1 MRSIKTHLTVTLLL
15 CILLPTG
22 LIGATAYW
30 FAFNCIKEN
39 RIEDVG
45 QIAEVRYETMRMQLH
60 KDNERGKVLLDTLI
74 ASCRYSDEGINACAR
89 GKLGQFAAI
98 NDTVG
103 FSLHSGIENDLE
115 VGSDAIPL
123 DKLNKPFLPDQIA
136 ATSSSNVNGA
146 PLFSLIAADPASG
159 MSLVTTYSGQK
170 LQDIFDVSPTLGQ
183 SGETFLADN
192 QGFFITKPR
201 YSSQQGV
208 SEPIS
213 AVPMQH
219 CLHKESGKILG
230 LDYRNV
236 SIIHGFRF
244 VPEIGGGCIMVHVD
258 QAEAF
263 APLNRLII
271 GLCVAAILLI
281 CFAWLIALKISK
293 GMTKPIVA
301 LADMAQ
307 ALSRGDFTQQVS
319 PTGYHEITEFS
330 QLFNNMSRQLD
341 STLNRLKA
349 SEYELEKK
357 VIKRTA
363 ELHERHRRYHSVIQ
377 NTGEGF
383 WRVDKEGRL
392 LEANPAYARLSGYSE
407 TELAGMQIS
416 NLEALETPEET
427 ADHVRNVMQN
437 GSDSFETQHR
447 RKDGS
452 VWDVEVN
459 ASFID
464 EEGSEYFVGFFRDI
478 TERKQTER
486 LLKDSKAYQH
496 AIFNASPDAMLISNE
511 QGRITMVN
519 QQAECLLGYSDN
531 ELIEL
536 SIEALVPERFRAA
549 HPEHRAQFAATSTS
563 QPTRIGRAVKAL
575 HKDGSELDVEVSLS
589 LIQTAQGS
597 FFASA
602 LRDITDRKQM
612 ELDLQIAATAFES
625 QDAIVITDTENIILR
640 INKAFTEST
649 GYTEKEAVGQKISI
663 LKSGRHDAAFY
674 EAMWKTIMDIGAWQG
689 EVWDRRKNGEIY
701 PKWLSIT
708 AVKDSDGIIT
718 RYVGTHT
725 DITERKNAEEQI
737 RHLAFYD
744 PLTGLPNRRLLQER
758 LKHGINVERRDG
770 RQMGLLMLDLDRFK
784 AVNDSLGHLAGDELL
799 QQVAERI
806 TARLRDV
813 DMVARLG
820 GDEFIVLLEDI
831 MQPEDAARVAEEII
845 TDLTRPFCL
854 TLSDNVQI
862 GASIGI
868 SLYPQHGD
876 NPELLMNHA
885 DDALYQ
891 AKDAGRGCF
900 AYFSENLTLVARER
914 IALESRLRRAVEQQE
929 LRIFYQPQV
938 DIASGRIVGAEALVR
953 WQDPVNGL
961 VQPLSFIPIAEESS
975 LIVEIGG
982 WVLRETCRQGR
993 QWLDEGLPPFTLAVN
1008 VSPHQFRRGD
1018 ICGLVATVLSETGFP
1033 PEQLELEITESGLME
1048 NQENAAAI
1056 LNNLRAQGVRL
1067 AIDDFGTG
1075 YSSLGYL
1082 KNFPLDVLKIDK

>member
-1 MRSIKTHLTVTLLL
+1 MRSIKTHLTATLLL

-22 LIGATAYW
+22 LIGTTAYW
-30 FAFNCIKEN
+30 FVFNCIKEN

-45 QIAEVRYETMRMQLH
+45 QTANMRYEAMRMQLH
-60 KDNERGKVLLDTLI
+60 KDNERNKVLLDTLI
-74 ASCRYSDEGINACAR
+74 AVCRYSDVGINACAR
-89 GKLGQFAAI
+89 DKLEQFAAI
-98 NDTVG
+98 NHTAG
-103 FSLHSGIENDLE
+103 FSLHSGIESDLDL
-115 VGSDAIPL
+115 GSDAIPL
-123 DKLNKPFLPDQIA
+123 DKLNKPFLPEQIA
-136 ATSSSNVNGA
+136 ATSASPVNGA
-146 PLFSLIAADPASG
+146 PLFSLIAADSASG
-159 MSLVTTYSGQK
+159 ISLVTTYSAQK
-170 LQDIFDVSPTLGQ
+170 LQDIFGASPMLGQ
-183 SGETFLADN
+183 SGETFLTDN
-192 QGFFITKPR
+192 RGFFITKPR
-201 YSSQQGV
+201 YPSQQGI
-208 SEPIS
+208 SETIS

-219 CLHKESGKILG
+219 CLQKESSNTLD
-230 LDYRNV
+230 LDYRNIP
-236 SIIHGFRF
+236 IIHGFRF
-244 VPEIGGGCIMVHVD
+244 VPEIGGGCIMAHID

-271 GLCVAAILLI
+271 GLCVAAFLLI
-281 CFAWLIALKISK
+281 CSAWLIATKICR
-293 GMTKPIVA
+293 GMTNPIIG
-301 LADMAQ
+301 LADMAR
-307 ALSRGDFTQQVS
+307 ALSRGDFTQQAP
-319 PTGYHEITEFS
+319 PTSYHEIAEFS
-330 QLFNNMSRQLD
+330 RLFNNMAGQLN
-341 STLNRLKA
+341 STLSRLKA
-349 SEYELEKK
+349 SEFELENK
-357 VIKRTA
+357 VIDRTA
-363 ELHERHRRYHSVIQ
+363 ELNERHRRYHSVIQ
-377 NTGEGF
+377 TTGEGF

-392 LEANPAYARLSGYSE
+392 LEINPAYARFSGYSE
-407 TELAGMQIS
+407 TELVGMQIT
-416 NLEALETPEET
+416 NLEAQEAPEET
-427 ADHVRNVMQN
+427 AKHIRKVIRQ
-437 GSDSFETQHR
+437 GTETFETRHR

-452 VWDVEVN
+452 EWDAEVN
-459 ASFID
+459 VSFI
-464 EEGSEYFVGFFRDI
+464 SEDGGYFVCFFKDI
-478 TERKQTER
+478 TKRKQ
-486 LLKDSKAYQH
+486 
-496 AIFNASPDAMLISNE
+496 I
-511 QGRITMVN
+511 
-519 QQAECLLGYSDN
+519 
-531 ELIEL
+531 
-536 SIEALVPERFRAA
+536 
-549 HPEHRAQFAATSTS
+549 
-563 QPTRIGRAVKAL
+563 
-575 HKDGSELDVEVSLS
+575 
-589 LIQTAQGS
+589 
-597 FFASA
+597 
-602 LRDITDRKQM
+602 
-612 ELDLQIAATAFES
+612 ELDLHIAAAAFES
-625 QDAIVITDTENIILR
+625 QDAIVITDTDNVILR

-649 GYTEKEAVGQKISI
+649 GYTEQEAVGQKISI

-674 EAMWKTIMDIGAWQG
+674 KAMWKSIMDIGTWQG

-708 AVKDSDGIIT
+708 AVKNSDGIIT

-737 RHLAFYD
+737 KQLAFYD
-744 PLTGLPNRRLLQER
+744 PLTQLPNRRLLQER

-799 QQVAERI
+799 QQVAGRI

-831 MQPEDAARVAEEII
+831 MQPEDAARVAKEII
-845 TDLTRPFCL
+845 ADLSRPFCL
-854 TLSDNVQI
+854 SLNDDVHI

-868 SLYPQHGD
+868 SLYPQHGES
-876 NPELLMNHA
+876 PELLMDHA

-961 VQPLSFIPIAEESS
+961 VQPLSFIPIAEETS

-1018 ICGLVATVLSETGFP
+1018 ICGLVSNVLNETGFP

-1082 KNFPLDVLKIDK
+1082 KNFPLDVLKIDKSFIDDIPFHQDDMEIASTIVAMGHILGFKVLAEGVETTAQLAFLQEKGCDSYQGFIKSGPVPTLDFTALLHEQNLAS